1 MVGGSLFWNYEGR
14 TKTLSRRENNYQLLY
29 SFIGRSRSFGGKR
42 RSGKSNEHRP
52 ELGTRDSPN
61 SRPRK
66 RRFIIAK
73 SYFKVRRT
81 FRVSRVVGRDK
92 NKKERK
98 EKKIEEGSQGNE
110 VSLYGRDSGD
120 GIDKVLG

>member
-98 EKKIEEGSQGNE
+98 EKKKNRGRIPRKRSF
-110 VSLYGRDSGD
+110 SLRAGFG
-120 GIDKVLG
+120 